1 MTKPMTKI
9 DVVRQIGDVLTQV
22 DAQLS
27 APDFS
32 PSTPEWQQLFA
43 LRKHLDDQ
51 QRELV
56 QEILAD
62 NTSQFANIAAQ
73 LSASA
78 DSLEEVADDI
88 NKIGSVLQTVASV
101 SSLVDKILSLA
112 T

>member
-1 MTKPMTKI
+1 MSKV
-9 DVVRQIGDVLTQV
+9 DVVNQIGDVLTQI
-22 DAQLS
+22 DTILS
-27 APDFS
+27 DPGLPQS
-32 PSTPEWQQLFA
+32 SPEWQQLFA

-62 NTSQFANIAAQ
+62 NTSQFADIAVQ

-78 DSLEEVADDI
+78 DSLEDVADDI
-88 NKIGSVLQTVASV
+88 TKIGSILQTVASV

>member
-1 MTKPMTKI
+1 MSKVN
-9 DVVRQIGDVLTQV
+9 VVNQIGDVLTQIDV
-22 DAQLS
+22 ILS
-27 APDFS
+27 DPDLS
-32 PSTPEWQQLFA
+32 QSSPEWQQLFA

-62 NTSQFANIAAQ
+62 DTNQFANIAAQ

-78 DSLEEVADDI
+78 DSLDDVAADI
-88 NKIGSVLQTVASV
+88 NKIGSILQAVASV
-101 SSLVDKILSLA
+101 SSLVDKVLNLA

>member
-1 MTKPMTKI
+1 MGKV
-9 DVVRQIGDVLTQV
+9 DVVNQIGDVLTQT
-22 DAQLS
+22 DMILS
-27 APDFS
+27 DPGLS
-32 PSTPEWQQLFA
+32 QSSPEWQQLFA

-56 QEILAD
+56 QEILVD
-62 NTSQFANIAAQ
+62 NTNQFANLAAQ

-88 NKIGSVLQTVASV
+88 NKIGSVLQAIASV